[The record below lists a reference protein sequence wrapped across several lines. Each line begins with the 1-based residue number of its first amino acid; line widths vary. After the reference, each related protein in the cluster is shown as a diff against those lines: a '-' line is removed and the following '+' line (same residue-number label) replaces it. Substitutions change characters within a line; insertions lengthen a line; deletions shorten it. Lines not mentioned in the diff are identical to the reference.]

1 MIHTRRKGKNMKN
14 LINTIHKTF
23 KSILNDVVYLDIET
37 TGNNYKI
44 NEILE
49 IGAIKIVNGNISTFN
64 SLIKNKYEIPIEL
77 NYLSKGIDFESLK
90 EAYDIN
96 AVDSQLKEFVKDYP
110 IIIHDNKNQN
120 KFIKHYLK
128 SIDNKILS
136 SVELAAILEP
146 YHSDFSIDY
155 LKKQIT
161 TDISSEKNRA
171 LYDSWDIAKIVNSLI
186 LRLKKK
192 EEISLEPLTFRI
204 NSYLHKFGLKNW
216 DWSEFID
223 NSIDDFDDF
232 KNDIILNKNQNCKI
246 ANNKKEQKIIRKI
259 FEHDR
264 CYEELLKEQS
274 IWASKEGFIYEYR
287 PGQYE
292 LTKTIRETIK
302 GNSGSAKVACIEAP
316 TGIGKSVGYLVPAV
330 IESRIN
336 KKRIII
342 STDTKELQIQLINK
356 DIPNV
361 LNSLGLSN
369 KIKYGYIK
377 GKNNYICVE
386 KLEHYKNDYVSSNPT
401 FDEVISILM
410 LEQLIKDG
418 IYGDIEEINTW
429 IITNFPYINNHLIYV
444 SCDPNLCRPKKCY
457 KECLYK
463 KRVEELKEEDIT
475 VINHSL
481 LAKWPYKEEKPLEN
495 IIVDEGHNLVEKGYD
510 FFSSTVEYKSFI
522 YFLREIYPYENMT
535 NSKFIYNNNGKNR
548 KIKPFDKF
556 YHHVHFDRK
565 IKDKISRNIN
575 LIVDEI
581 NSILSFGLKSGYSN
595 ISSYNLNWELN
606 LQENELAGKN
616 RMDDQII
623 QMTYSDYSKKI
634 KMSCEAIIRNLVS
647 ILVIIDRNLD
657 DDSIDKE
664 SDVYNFGKAK
674 VKELEDIKNTFEI
687 FMEYSEDDD
696 YARIVEVSKEFTNF
710 EIRVVPL
717 KLAQLFE
724 ENILSQVDSAI
735 FLSATLTVEN
745 NMNYFKNTLGINRV
759 NNVEKIISPLY
770 NYRNR
775 VLTIGVSD
783 LSLYNNIN
791 FPSEISDVLSNIC
804 KVTKGHTLSLF
815 NSKDRLEKTYDNL
828 KNKLNNNNIEIYMNK
843 KGIRNLKDM
852 NRNCV
857 VLGSK
862 GCFEGVDI
870 PGDGLTCV
878 TLDKIPNLNP
888 KDPLYSTIMK
898 KYKLPYHNINYPQM
912 TIKIKQAM
920 GRLLRSKYDYGCFII
935 FNPGNNT
942 HTLKKLEKDLHQS
955 KINIISKNDINRYVY
970 NHFQICRQ
978 NVINDA
984 LNDIIDLFKLNERN
998 NQHPIDFINSQMKNR
1013 YLNAHASSL
1022 NDNDLKLKYFN
1033 KAYLI
1038 PKEKLQNN

>member
-192 EEISLEPLTFRI
+192 EEISLEPLTFTI

-316 TGIGKSVGYLVPAV
+316 TGIGKSVGYLLPAV

-510 FFSSTVEYKSFI
+510 FFSSTVEYKSFM

-984 LNDIIDLFKLNERN
+984 LNDIIDLFKLNEIN